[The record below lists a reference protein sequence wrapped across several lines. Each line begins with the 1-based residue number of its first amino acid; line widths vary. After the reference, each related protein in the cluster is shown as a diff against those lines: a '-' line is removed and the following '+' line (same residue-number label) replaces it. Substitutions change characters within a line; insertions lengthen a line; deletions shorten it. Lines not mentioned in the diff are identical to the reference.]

1 MLRRC
6 QDRRVRSEGPGD
18 AGKRGKGFGLKRLR
32 NVAAIGVVAFL
43 MTGCLFNLT
52 GFSLLDSSLAP
63 GSSTTAR
70 FTVQPFSTE
79 SFRAYQFILV
89 GVDDAAAA
97 TTAKATWGAN
107 GNFRGPATMDP
118 VAGFAETLDSNGGCG
133 GLGMDFGTV
142 VSQLTWRGYVT
153 PFQVN
158 NKGQVSKRATVDVV
172 LKAKPGAVSDQ
183 NVAVMG
189 ITGMWDDDGDGVV
202 EDSDTFICL
211 GNATTS
217 LYIT

>member
-1 MLRRC
+1 M
-6 QDRRVRSEGPGD
+6 
-18 AGKRGKGFGLKRLR
+18 RGKGFGLKRLR
-32 NVAAIGVVAFL
+32 NVAAIAVVAFL

-63 GSSTTAR
+63 GKSTTAR

-79 SFRAYQFILV
+79 SLRAYQFILV
-89 GVDDAAAA
+89 GVDDPAAA

-118 VAGFAETLDSNGGCG
+118 VAGFAETLDSSGRLRRARH
-133 GLGMDFGTV
+133 GLRRGRLAAHVARVRDPVPGEQQGT
-142 VSQLTWRGYVT
+142 
-153 PFQVN
+153 
-158 NKGQVSKRATVDVV
+158 GQQACHGRRRPQGEAGRRA
-172 LKAKPGAVSDQ
+172 DQ

-202 EDSDTFICL
+202 EDTDTFVCL